1 MAFTE
6 ISVSTQTFTVRS
18 NIDHIELNDFYNV
31 LEPVTKP
38 FNDKASILCVK
49 YKEQKKG
56 SDPEKDTKLKRR
68 RSIEQEIPPKT
79 TNFLNC
85 VTLIVQVEKRIN
97 IKIFRNGVFQLTG
110 CKNINNVRQC
120 LNMILI
126 ELFKTK
132 CFRFEIGFD
141 DFVIYIKSAMR
152 NIDFDL
158 GFKINR
164 ILLANRL
171 ANIFQDDDDIIIPDA
186 IGNKMDV
193 KIKVRINR
201 EELEKLCVI
210 KITHPTSEKSQEE
223 IIMYKDCLR
232 IIEPKKLETKLRD
245 KFITI
250 SVFQNGKV
258 LLSAMDEFIQEKY
271 YKWFISLIKRIENDI
286 KPPVLPKKTFLV
298 GKAAKNIKLCSL

>member
-18 NIDHIELNDFYNV
+18 NIDHIELNDFYNA
-31 LEPVTKP
+31 LEPVKKP
-38 FNDKASILCVK
+38 FDKAAILCVK

-132 CFRFEIGFD
+132 CFRFEIGYD

-210 KITHPTSEKSQEE
+210 KIIHPTSEKSQEE

-286 KPPVLPKKTFLV
+286 KPPILPKKTFLV
-298 GKAAKNIKLCSL
+298 GKAAKNIKILS